1 MRNAILFYYWNDR
14 LTGSIT
20 NLFEYFLCMYEQN
33 KDVEIIFVNGEKEGI
48 NKFIDVMYDRCDIK
62 DLAGFEGNIKIIP
75 RYKLMYEQFDRALV
89 LDFGTIPQIKGLI
102 RVKDLIVLSEKKT
115 EDPEFFFSKDL
126 YPVTYYGEMP
136 FHYKDKNYRMKML
149 FNRYKKLKT
158 VEPGIF
164 VSSPH
169 NKNQNFIK
177 TLSLPDKPIIFKTRN
192 HKQNLFEQFDTFL
205 YYHADKWFDP
215 HPRLFVES
223 AFYEKEIYY
232 FNIPERIDGSFYRY
246 HDVLENGVEGRTLDK
261 HDELV
266 QLMTEK

>member
-1 MRNAILFYYWNDR
+1 ML
-14 LTGSIT
+14 
-20 NLFEYFLCMYEQN
+20 
-33 KDVEIIFVNGEKEGI
+33 
-48 NKFIDVMYDRCDIK
+48 
-62 DLAGFEGNIKIIP
+62 
-75 RYKLMYEQFDRALV
+75 
-89 LDFGTIPQIKGLI
+89 KGLI

-136 FHYKDKNYRMKML
+136 FHYRDKNYRMKML

-164 VSSPH
+164 ISSPH
-169 NKNQNFIK
+169 NDSKRFIQ
-177 TLSLPDKPIIFKTRN
+177 TLNLPDKPIIFKTRN
-192 HKQNLFEQFDTFL
+192 HKKNLFEQFDTFL

-223 AFYEKEIYY
+223 AFYGKQIYY
-232 FNIPERIDGSFYRY
+232 FNIPNVLDGSFYRY
-246 HDVLENGVEGRTLDK
+246 HDVLEHGITGRTLDK
-261 HDELV
+261 YDELV